1 MDQSLR
7 LAFAGILH
15 DLAGATEEMPCIGDE
30 IVTGVHHAL
39 VGSDDGKAL
48 GNTLILPRIVSAVKI
63 LWRFDR
69 ADGGMIG

>member
-7 LAFAGILH
+7 LALAGALH

-30 IVTGVHHAL
+30 IVTGVHTL